1 MEVFLSGEQPT
12 KESRV
17 GGEQPTKESERRKTM
32 KGFDRSMTMKG
43 FLSHNKGIREEEVIE
58 GFLTERR

>member
-17 GGEQPTKESERRKTM
+17 GGEQPTKESEQRKTM
-32 KGFDRSMTMKG
+32 KGFDRSIY
-43 FLSHNKGIREEEVIE
+43 FYLD
-58 GFLTERR
+58 F